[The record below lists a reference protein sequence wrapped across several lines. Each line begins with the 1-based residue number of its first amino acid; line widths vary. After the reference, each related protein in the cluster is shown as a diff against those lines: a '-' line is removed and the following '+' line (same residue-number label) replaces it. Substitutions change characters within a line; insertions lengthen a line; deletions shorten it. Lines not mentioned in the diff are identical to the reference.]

1 MMVEKPKRAGRVSR
15 AVDAVAEWLFPD
27 PTAYVEEALREF
39 RTRSDQGKRGP
50 EEKSS
55 KKG

>member
-1 MMVEKPKRAGRVSR
+1 MVEKPKRAGRVSR

-27 PTAYVEEALREF
+27 PTAYVEQALREF
-39 RTRSDQGKRGP
+39 RRGSDQREQGP

>member
-1 MMVEKPKRAGRVSR
+1 MVEKPKRAGRVSR